1 MLGNKLCVCTACQ
14 YVSLA
19 FYNAVV
25 LVEYG
30 GVVKDNKF
38 EEFERFLRSRKI
50 ITTSS
55 EEEESINREVIYS

>member
-1 MLGNKLCVCTACQ
+1 MCTACQ

-38 EEFERFLRSRKI
+38 EEFERFLRIRKI
-50 ITTSS
+50 ITTSF
-55 EEEESINREVIYS
+55 EEEESKNREVIYS

>member
-1 MLGNKLCVCTACQ
+1 MCTACQ

-38 EEFERFLRSRKI
+38 EEFERLLRSRKI
-50 ITTSS
+50 ITTSF
-55 EEEESINREVIYS
+55 EEEESTNREVIYS